1 MNTDTDDIEF
11 RKYLAV
17 LTRWW
22 WILMLIPIIFGSL
35 AFLYSGTQ
43 TPMYRASEDILVQQA
58 RSGLLGPAIPGANED
73 LARTYSALA
82 STKRLLKQTQVELG
96 LSVIPKA
103 KASGKGSVLRVS
115 GEHPDPVMA
124 RDIASKLSELL
135 IRDIQT
141 SQLLEIARL
150 ESLAESQGIPVDREV
165 LQAQML
171 TIDSLRVIDS
181 AEIPLA
187 PFAPSTVRN
196 TVLGVAVGLMLAVMA
211 AFLFEYFS
219 RKVRSIEQ
227 LDQVFYGEAGN
238 IPALGMISRWR
249 GAESPNNNLVVIDH
263 PSGPHAEMFRQ
274 LRSGFHFARFSQ
286 GADSSGA
293 YLVTS
298 AVPKD
303 GKTTISS
310 NLAVVLAQAGNRVI
324 LVDGDLRRPSLHTVF
339 GVSNG
344 DSGVVRG
351 GLCSLLVDGERPA
364 ADELLDVGVPGLKLL
379 PCGDAPMNPADLL
392 SLPSVGTVFQQLR
405 SMCDLLLVDS
415 SPVLATVDPL
425 LLAGFVDGVIL
436 TVNIA
441 DSRLDLLRE
450 AYLQVDRAGTPILG
464 YVVNNVASGFGGY
477 SRYYQRYGYA
487 QKDGHGPQVKG
498 SPSQESPSANG
509 PGSDVVNP
517 DEANQSD
524 GVQ

>member
-1 MNTDTDDIEF
+1 M
-11 RKYLAV
+11 
-17 LTRWW
+17 
-22 WILMLIPIIFGSL
+22 
-35 AFLYSGTQ
+35 
-43 TPMYRASEDILVQQA
+43 
-58 RSGLLGPAIPGANED
+58 
-73 LARTYSALA
+73 
-82 STKRLLKQTQVELG
+82 
-96 LSVIPKA
+96 
-103 KASGKGSVLRVS
+103 
-115 GEHPDPVMA
+115 
-124 RDIASKLSELL
+124 
-135 IRDIQT
+135 
-141 SQLLEIARL
+141 
-150 ESLAESQGIPVDREV
+150 
-165 LQAQML
+165 
-171 TIDSLRVIDS
+171 
-181 AEIPLA
+181 
-187 PFAPSTVRN
+187 
-196 TVLGVAVGLMLAVMA
+196 
-211 AFLFEYFS
+211 
-219 RKVRSIEQ
+219 
-227 LDQVFYGEAGN
+227 
-238 IPALGMISRWR
+238 
-249 GAESPNNNLVVIDH
+249 
-263 PSGPHAEMFRQ
+263 
-274 LRSGFHFARFSQ
+274 
-286 GADSSGA
+286 
-293 YLVTS
+293 
-298 AVPKD
+298 
-303 GKTTISS
+303 
-310 NLAVVLAQAGNRVI
+310 
-324 LVDGDLRRPSLHTVF
+324 F

-464 YVVNNVASGFGGY
+464 YVVKNVASGFGGY